1 MSVKS
6 LYVPIKTRLFV
17 CADFYF
23 NPIMHISFLV
33 PRLVVTRVVV
43 VVEFMLKIRE
53 LKSIKSS
60 TLAKKNSRRS
70 EHGSEDAT
78 VWHLWMI
85 LSLLDNILATIIG

>member
-60 TLAKKNSRRS
+60 TLAKKLRRS

-85 LSLLDNILATIIG
+85 LSLVDNIFATITG

>member
-60 TLAKKNSRRS
+60 TLAKKLRRS

-85 LSLLDNILATIIG
+85 LSLLDNIFATIIG

>member
-33 PRLVVTRVVV
+33 PRLVVTRVVA

-60 TLAKKNSRRS
+60 TLAKKLRRS

-85 LSLLDNILATIIG
+85 LSLLDNIFATITG

>member
-33 PRLVVTRVVV
+33 PRLVVTRVVA

-85 LSLLDNILATIIG
+85 LSLLDNIFATIIG